1 MSRKGTKT
9 ITVDEEFYTSLRQIA
24 DRNNLYVNKL
34 VEKFFKQNFPR
45 DFPEGNSIT
54 DYTRQY
60 RL

>member
-9 ITVDEEFYTSLRQIA
+9 ITVDEEFYASLRQIA

-45 DFPEGNSIT
+45 DFPEKEIV
-54 DYTRQY
+54 
-60 RL
+60 